1 MVVEEED
8 FNSLFF
14 IYFYKFLIYNV
25 FGDFMNNLILIKYGE
40 LTTKKANRNTFTK
53 LLANNIKNLL
63 KGEEFTL
70 KFDRVRMYIECNDA
84 EVISNKLSKV
94 FGIHSIVI
102 CHKVNTNTD
111 AIKEKVIE
119 LLQKENFNTF
129 KINTKRADKNF
140 PVPSMEFNHVIGS
153 HVLKNIKS
161 KVDVHNPDILVTI
174 EIRVEGTFIYT
185 NEIKGIGG
193 YPVGVQGKGM
203 LMLSGGIDSPV
214 AGYLA
219 LKRGVDLECLYFES
233 PPHTSIQAKNKVIKL
248 ASIINEYSGNIKVNV
263 VPFTKLQEEIYK
275 NVPDSYVI
283 TIMRRMMYRIAE
295 KLSLKNKCK
304 VIINGESI
312 GQVASQTLTSMSV
325 INSVTNFPVIRP
337 VACMDKIEIIDLSK
351 KINTYETSI
360 LPYEDC
366 CTIFLPTH
374 PVINPDINKCMLYEM
389 SFDYETLIDEC
400 IDNIEVITNLKE
412 DNDDLL

>member
-1 MVVEEED
+1 
-8 FNSLFF
+8 
-14 IYFYKFLIYNV
+14 
-25 FGDFMNNLILIKYGE
+25 MNNLILIKYGE
-40 LTTKKANRNTFTK
+40 LTTKKANRGTFIK
-53 LLANNIKNLL
+53 LLANNINSILKN
-63 KGEEFTL
+63 EEYTMR
-70 KFDRVRMYIECNDA
+70 FDRVRMYIECNNTKKIV
-84 EVISNKLSKV
+84 EKLKYI

-102 CHKVNTNTD
+102 CHKVNTNTED
-111 AIKEKVIE
+111 IKSKVLEILKTEK
-119 LLQKENFNTF
+119 FNTF
-129 KINTKRADKNF
+129 KIYTKRADKSFNIH
-140 PVPSMEFNHVIGS
+140 SMDFNNIIGGF
-153 HVLKNIKS
+153 VLKNINC

-174 EIRVEGTFIYT
+174 EIRREGTFIYT
-185 NEIKGIGG
+185 NEIKGLGG
-193 YPVGVQGKGM
+193 YPVGIQGKGI

-233 PPHTSIQAKNKVIKL
+233 PPHTSVDAKNKVIKL
-248 ASIINEYSGNIKVNV
+248 ASIINKYSGNIKVNI

-295 KLSLKNKCK
+295 KISIKHHLK

-312 GQVASQTLTSMSV
+312 GQVASQTLSSMVV

-337 VACMDKIEIIDLSK
+337 VCCMDKLEIIDLSK

-374 PVINPDINKCMLYEM
+374 PVINPNLDKCIKYES
-389 SFDYETLIDEC
+389 SFDYESLIDEC
-400 IDNIEVITNLKE
+400 VNNIETITNLNE
-412 DNDDLL
+412 QEYDSFL